1 MFCPNCGKEVGNAT
15 KFCPACGTPLG
26 RSHVGKPRGGRRRVI
41 IVIVAAC
48 VVIIGCAV
56 GVFQY
61 NREKNSIWVPTSM
74 QIEIDGQEEAA
85 YADYNSAQFLA
96 GAGLYNYY
104 PRADL
109 AFSMNE
115 MLEGGYPAVK
125 INLNIDDTGKVISAE
140 GSKDG
145 TAVDFEPV
153 QDDYGNTVGLR
164 NMSTGGEEIIR
175 RVSYDAD
182 MLPTIIERG
191 LRGDG
196 REYEEYDV
204 VTEGDTFLFNS
215 YRYAEGGVAL
225 ERLNSDSRLQA
236 KNGILTGMLDSEGRV
251 TPFDITY
258 DNDGRVVEVKT
269 DDEDFRGARFAYD
282 DNGNVSCITMNHG
295 DSFYYKTV
303 SISFKYQKIYNPTPL
318 VRMLGG
324 TLVL

>member
-125 INLNIDDTGKVISAE
+125 INLNIDEFPIFNVHSLGWNRSFPPDHLLRVLDRRRAAVIPSYC
-140 GSKDG
+140 
-145 TAVDFEPV
+145 F
-153 QDDYGNTVGLR
+153 
-164 NMSTGGEEIIR
+164 
-175 RVSYDAD
+175 VS
-182 MLPTIIERG
+182 
-191 LRGDG
+191 
-196 REYEEYDV
+196 
-204 VTEGDTFLFNS
+204 
-215 YRYAEGGVAL
+215 
-225 ERLNSDSRLQA
+225 
-236 KNGILTGMLDSEGRV
+236 
-251 TPFDITY
+251 
-258 DNDGRVVEVKT
+258 
-269 DDEDFRGARFAYD
+269 FA
-282 DNGNVSCITMNHG
+282 
-295 DSFYYKTV
+295 F
-303 SISFKYQKIYNPTPL
+303 PL
-318 VRMLGG
+318 H
-324 TLVL
+324 